1 MDEEYPARKIFQT
14 AFQNVKLNQIV
25 QFESNCQIEM
35 SLNNLRVITNDLK
48 MKQITR
54 K

>member
-14 AFQNVKLNQIV
+14 AFQI
-25 QFESNCQIEM
+25 ESNCQIEM